1 MSQLAPAFL
10 TIHVLTA
17 IVAFGPSFAFPL
29 ISRMAAQEPQHG
41 PFALRLTHLIL
52 RRVVIPAALAMPVSG
67 LLLVWSEGID
77 LMATHWLLLAM
88 VLFVVAVGFAIL
100 VQLPTI
106 ERMVEVA
113 GRMAAGRGVL
123 AAGPGAA
130 LASPAVVESISA
142 AGTASPAAEMAALGA
157 RAQAGGIF
165 LSVMVVVIVTLMS
178 AKPAF

>member
-1 MSQLAPAFL
+1 MSQLSTFFL

-29 ISRMAAQEPQHG
+29 IARMAAQEPQHG
-41 PFALRLTHLIL
+41 LFALRLTDLIE
-52 RRVVIPAALAMPVSG
+52 RRIVIPAALAMPVSG

-77 LMATHWLLLAM
+77 LMATHWLVLSTA
-88 VLFVVAVGFAIL
+88 LFVVAVGFAIL

-113 GRMAAGRGVL
+113 GRMSASAAVLAAGRGAEL
-123 AAGPGAA
+123 T
-130 LASPAVVESISA
+130 SA
-142 AGTASPAAEMAALGA
+142 AVQVAGRTAGADDPAAAMAALGA
-157 RAQAGGIF
+157 RARVGGII
-165 LSVMVVVIVTLMS
+165 LSLMVVAIVTLMA